1 MDLQQ
6 VRKNKITKIKPFN
19 NKKIAYKLKRLNNSK
34 QLLILFMPCFIYMV
48 LFRYLPMWGVLIAF
62 KDYKIFKGF
71 MASEW
76 IGFKNFISFFNNPM
90 FYKLIINTFLLSLY
104 SMLWGFPMPIIL
116 ALYLNE
122 LKGIR
127 SKKFLQTVTYLPFFL
142 STVVVVGMFILFLS
156 PRGFV
161 NVAIEALGMKS
172 IVFFSNPQ
180 YFRTIYVIMG
190 VWTGTGWGSI
200 IYIAA
205 ISNIDPTF
213 YEAAKI
219 DGATKFQMIMFI
231 TIPCILPTIVTM
243 FLLNTGSLLSVGF
256 ERVFLMQNPAN
267 LSVSEVLSTYV
278 YKQGIKSAN
287 MGYATAV
294 DLFNSLVG
302 LALIF
307 LSNWFARSVSDYSL
321 W

>member
-1 MDLQQ
+1 MNLQQ
-6 VRKNKITKIKPFN
+6 AFKNRINIIKPYYT
-19 NKKIAYKLKRLNNSK
+19 KKFAYKLKRLSNSK
-34 QLLILFMPCFIYMV
+34 QLLVLFMPCFIYML
-48 LFRYLPMWGVLIAF
+48 LFRYLPIWGVLIAF

-90 FYKLIINTFLLSLY
+90 VYKLIMNTFLLSLY
-104 SMLWGFPMPIIL
+104 SMLWSFPMPILL

-122 LKGIR
+122 LKGAR
-127 SKKFLQTVTYLPFFL
+127 SKKFLQTVTYLPYFL

-161 NVAIEALGMKS
+161 NIAIELLNKHP
-172 IVFFSNPQ
+172 IVFFSNSN
-180 YFRTIYVIMG
+180 YFRIIYVVMG
-190 VWTGTGWGSI
+190 IWTGTGWGSI

-205 ISNIDPTF
+205 LSNIDPTF

-219 DGATKFQMIMFI
+219 DGATKIQMVTFI
-231 TIPCILPTIVTM
+231 TIPCILPTVVTM

-256 ERVFLMQNPAN
+256 ERIFLMQNPAN

-294 DLFNSLVG
+294 DLFNSVVG
-302 LALIF
+302 LILIF
-307 LSNWFARSVSDYSL
+307 MSNWVARSVSEYSL